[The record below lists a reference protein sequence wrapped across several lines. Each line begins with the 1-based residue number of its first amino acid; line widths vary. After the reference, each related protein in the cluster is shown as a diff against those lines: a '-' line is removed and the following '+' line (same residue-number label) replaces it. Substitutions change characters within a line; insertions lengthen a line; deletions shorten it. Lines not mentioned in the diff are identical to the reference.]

1 MSSDSPDAVRAVLE
15 KQIKY
20 LGDQVHRID
29 GDHASII
36 MVLGEIRTE
45 LQGMG
50 ESLRELVDTPARLE
64 RHWEFGQG
72 VILAKWSDAAAR
84 AVGNRVM
91 TFVFA
96 AILAGALTW
105 AVLRGGSGK

>member
-1 MSSDSPDAVRAVLE
+1 MSSDSPDAVRAVIE

-91 TFVFA
+91 TFIFA
-96 AILAGALTW
+96 AVLAGLITW
-105 AVLRGGSGK
+105 AALRGGNGK

>member
-1 MSSDSPDAVRAVLE
+1 MSYDSPDAVRAVIE

-36 MVLGEIRTE
+36 MILGEIRTA
-45 LQGMG
+45 LQGMD

-84 AVGNRVM
+84 AVGNRVL

-96 AILAGALTW
+96 AILAGVLTW
-105 AVLRGGSGK
+105 AVLTGRSGK